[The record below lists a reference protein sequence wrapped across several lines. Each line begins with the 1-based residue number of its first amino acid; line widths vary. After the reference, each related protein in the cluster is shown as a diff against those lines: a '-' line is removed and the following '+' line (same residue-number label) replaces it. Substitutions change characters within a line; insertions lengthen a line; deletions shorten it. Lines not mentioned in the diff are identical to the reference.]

1 MDKYGTGDSM
11 KKGFWLE
18 VFANF
23 EKEIGGTIREYDTIV
38 AKWKHSIRPK
48 VAAFS
53 VVYDSVQRMDTS
65 GSFNLMDILLRKSNN
80 KLLLDEEALRE
91 TLEEARAGKEWEERI
106 KQEQVH
112 DELFRLKFGVK
123 FDSE

>member
-1 MDKYGTGDSM
+1 MDNSGRD
-11 KKGFWLE
+11 
-18 VFANF
+18 
-23 EKEIGGTIREYDTIV
+23 
-38 AKWKHSIRPK
+38 H
-48 VAAFS
+48 
-53 VVYDSVQRMDTS
+53 VVYSWVQRD
-65 GSFNLMDILLRKSNN
+65 GQMDILLRKSNN

-91 TLEEARAGKEWEERI
+91 TLEEAMAGKEWEERI